1 MAWQIINCLFTI
13 SFPDPS
19 APSVRSVAM
28 QQRLLKRKQ
37 NSQDNTLSGYI
48 GSSTS
53 TSDRSAATSVDNQSF
68 ASSAPASEKG
78 SEQNSSNGDGDKP
91 AVKHCPI
98 CKKSFQKVCN
108 TQCEK
113 NEKNFCET
121 EFLVFKTVRIKV
133 WKVRLTEIP

>member
-1 MAWQIINCLFTI
+1 
-13 SFPDPS
+13 
-19 APSVRSVAM
+19 M

-68 ASSAPASEKG
+68 ASSAPPSEKG

-98 CKKSFQKVCN
+98 CKKAFQKVPN
-108 TQCEK
+108 
-113 NEKNFCET
+113 
-121 EFLVFKTVRIKV
+121 V
-133 WKVRLTEIP
+133 EIWQFYYHSDFT

>member
-1 MAWQIINCLFTI
+1 
-13 SFPDPS
+13 
-19 APSVRSVAM
+19 M

-53 TSDRSAATSVDNQSF
+53 TSDRSAATSVDNQSY
-68 ASSAPASEKG
+68 ASSGPASEKG

-98 CKKSFQKVCN
+98 CKKAFQKVY
-108 TQCEK
+108 TQYG
-113 NEKNFCET
+113 NFKIFVAPRFYVKSILRILEVQNLL
-121 EFLVFKTVRIKV
+121 FLPF
-133 WKVRLTEIP
+133 

>member
-53 TSDRSAATSVDNQSF
+53 TSEDKRMVNMSNKFYLNQESMIILICLLF
-68 ASSAPASEKG
+68 LFILSMNLIRQTF
-78 SEQNSSNGDGDKP
+78 EQSNLDTIDLF
-91 AVKHCPI
+91 
-98 CKKSFQKVCN
+98 CKKY
-108 TQCEK
+108 T
-113 NEKNFCET
+113 
-121 EFLVFKTVRIKV
+121 
-133 WKVRLTEIP
+133 

>member
-1 MAWQIINCLFTI
+1 
-13 SFPDPS
+13 
-19 APSVRSVAM
+19 M

-98 CKKSFQKVCN
+98 CKKAFQKVCN
-108 TQCEK
+108 TQCRK
-113 NEKNFCET
+113 MKIFFSET
-121 EFLVFKTVRIKV
+121 EFFVF
-133 WKVRLTEIP
+133 